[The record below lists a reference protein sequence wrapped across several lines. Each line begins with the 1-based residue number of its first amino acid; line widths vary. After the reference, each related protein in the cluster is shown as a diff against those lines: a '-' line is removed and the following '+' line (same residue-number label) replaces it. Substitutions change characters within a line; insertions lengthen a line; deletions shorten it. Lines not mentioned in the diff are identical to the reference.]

1 MKVILKRIQQKQEEI
16 YIVKEEKSKLDLNT
30 VYEIIGD
37 CNMVEVCSYFPLL
50 EKNNI
55 DVLIDEEGKLKNLKP
70 NIVIQ
75 DEGRYV
81 IDVIAGNMLFVGVDN
96 NGNWIELNDRQIEIV
111 NEFLDNLSIRK
122 FMDKSFRFREIKA
135 YVFK

>member
-30 VYEIIGD
+30 VYEIIGA

-111 NEFLDNLSIRK
+111 NDFLDNLPTRK
-122 FMDKSFRFREIKA
+122 FMDKSFTFIDLKA